1 MKTNPLQKCRVPTNK
16 FQSSL
21 PGLPIPKLEATLT
34 RYLASQGAILTADQH
49 KQTTRLVDQFR

>member
-1 MKTNPLQKCRVPTNK
+1 MPTTK